1 MIISYVH
8 LLIISCASFYIQLCH
23 ILELRMDWVLLGFAV
38 ITPLSLSV
46 GIGFRRRER
55 ALIEISRFRSYA
67 YQLLLAHCIW
77 DWDGLPPKGKASHED
92 INWLE
97 HADTVLTELI
107 SIGDEMCRF
116 LTLPTASRSRHRMT
130 KSGRREAARTAE
142 VRDVLY
148 HAICCP
154 ICKLQ
159 LIFDD
164 QHRLHTD
171 YMILFIHNGL

>member
-8 LLIISCASFYIQLCH
+8 YSYHVHLSTFKLQYDVN

-77 DWDGLPPKGKASHED
+77 DWGGLPPKGKASHED

-107 SIGDEMCRF
+107 SIGDELCRF

-142 VRDVLY
+142 VRD
-148 HAICCP
+148 I
-154 ICKLQ
+154 
-159 LIFDD
+159 
-164 QHRLHTD
+164 
-171 YMILFIHNGL
+171 YMFCIY

>member
-8 LLIISCASFYIQLCH
+8 YSYHVHLSTFNAVN

-77 DWDGLPPKGKASHED
+77 DWGGLPPKGKASHED

-142 VRDVLY
+142 VRGIYVLY
-148 HAICCP
+148 HTIVLLNIIQA
-154 ICKLQ
+154 
-159 LIFDD
+159 
-164 QHRLHTD
+164 
-171 YMILFIHNGL
+171 